1 MQIRRTAC
9 YHTLSLYLRNADS
22 RLCGCVFALLQ
33 CNPNLQLLVWH
44 MAKELYVRISSG
56 FFFAKER
63 DMRQGSAE
71 QALPRPA
78 ATVAPFVP
86 QARGKAFIIATDGKQ
101 SLYINVYY
109 KSI

>member
-1 MQIRRTAC
+1 
-9 YHTLSLYLRNADS
+9 
-22 RLCGCVFALLQ
+22 
-33 CNPNLQLLVWH
+33 
-44 MAKELYVRISSG
+44 
-56 FFFAKER
+56 
-63 DMRQGSAE
+63 MRQGSAE